1 MQTASR
7 PPGRPMDPTIDEQLL
22 RATQDLLVEEGFE
35 RLTMDAVA
43 RRCGASKAT
52 IYRRWPGKIAL
63 VVAASAALLRPPE
76 VPDTGSLREDL
87 LDCGRAYMQ
96 QEGRTVQV
104 LANVTNASRH
114 DPELRSAFRQA
125 IGSPYAGLFD
135 AVLARAAERG
145 LIRQNLDLDILARV
159 FPAVAYQQ
167 LAAQG
172 RAVSEDDVRRVVDAV
187 LMPAL
192 GTTSPTEPPAATL

>member
-1 MQTASR
+1 MNPA
-7 PPGRPMDPTIDEQLL
+7 IDEQILS
-22 RATQDLLVEEGFE
+22 ATQDLLIEEGFE

-63 VVAASAALLRPPE
+63 VVAASAVLLQPPQ

-87 LDCGRAYMQ
+87 LTCGRAYMQ

-114 DPELRSAFRQA
+114 DPDLRKAFRDA

-135 AVLARAAERG
+135 AVLARASDRG
-145 LIRQNLDLDILARV
+145 LIRPDLDLDMLARV

-167 LAAQG
+167 LAAQA
-172 RAVSEDDVRRVVDAV
+172 RSITEDDVRRVVDAV
-187 LMPAL
+187 LIPAL
-192 GTTSPTEPPAATL
+192 EAASPTEPPAATL

>member
-1 MQTASR
+1 MNPA
-7 PPGRPMDPTIDEQLL
+7 IDEQILK
-22 RATQDLLVEEGFE
+22 ATQDLLIEEGFE

-63 VVAASAALLRPPE
+63 VVAASAVLLRPPP

-114 DPELRSAFRQA
+114 DPELRSAFRDA
-125 IGSPYAGLFD
+125 ISSPYAGLFD
-135 AVLARAAERG
+135 AVLARAADRG
-145 LIRQNLDLDILARV
+145 LIRPDLDLDMLARV

-167 LAAQG
+167 LAAQA
-172 RAVSEDDVRRVVDAV
+172 RSITEDDVRRIVDAV
-187 LMPAL
+187 LIPAL
-192 GTTSPTEPPAATL
+192 GATSATKPSAATR